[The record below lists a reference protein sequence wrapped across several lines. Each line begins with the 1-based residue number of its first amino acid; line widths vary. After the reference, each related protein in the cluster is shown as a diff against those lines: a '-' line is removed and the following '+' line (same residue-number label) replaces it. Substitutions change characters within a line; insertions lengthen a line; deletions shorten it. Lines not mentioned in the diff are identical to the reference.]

1 MNKIR
6 ERRILASLLTAALL
20 CGFPAFAREPE
31 ETLENRAAASPESL
45 NETIDY
51 SGRNSGFVRYLERAG
66 TAAQPEQSIELKAEA
81 AEISEDN
88 AGRTEQQGKDCVLL
102 QKGGWMEWRFSVD
115 EQALYTLRIT
125 YIAGNG
131 ENGEQQNQNKEPR
144 ISLLLDGTLPYS
156 ELSEYA
162 LGRIY
167 RDKTGIEQDEQ
178 GNDRIPEQETVQ
190 RWQTLSL
197 PDTSGLAGRPL
208 CLALEP
214 GDHTLR
220 LLCTEESLLTASLFL
235 TGEEAVLTDGEAL
248 RAYQEQG
255 VESIS
260 GVLLKYQAEA
270 AFEKSNVTLYPQY
283 DRVSPAVEPYHPVR
297 VRRNIIGGGGWSEN
311 GMWISYKIADVPA
324 DGLYYLTLK
333 YRQSYAIDR
342 TTYRTI
348 YINGK
353 IPSEAFQNVAF
364 PYGVDWARTT
374 VSGTDGTPCP
384 VYLKKGDNE
393 LRLEVSLGSCT
404 DVLRMVDEAVFQLN
418 QMYTKMV
425 MVTGAN
431 PDPNRDYYLDK
442 EIPDLIETF
451 RMQAETLNTA
461 ADRFDE
467 RNGEAT
473 SESESIRTMAR
484 RLESLI
490 SQPRTIPKRLSSYR
504 EGLSDLSAWLS
515 DMTEQPLALDYFL
528 IHSADAELPSPTPTL
543 GQKLRHFFE
552 TFFASFVEDY
562 DSVGV
567 RSGESIDVW
576 VNMGRDQA
584 QIVRSL
590 ITDSFTPAYGVEV
603 NLSIVGM
610 GFVEATLSGEG
621 PDVALGISRGQPFNL
636 ASRNA
641 LLSFE
646 EYEGLES
653 MKSRFSETAMTP
665 YQFEGKTYGIPC
677 SQKFYML
684 FYRKDILAQMGLEVP
699 ETWDDIYRAV
709 PKLQRSHMNIGLPY
723 AVISAAAAVDN
734 GLGAKDLFAALLLQ
748 NGGTFYTED
757 HTATRLDD
765 EAAVN
770 AFKSWCDFYTK
781 YGFDLA
787 YDFYT
792 RFTTGEMPI
801 GIASYE
807 MFNTLSLGASEI
819 RGLWGMAEIPGTPRE
834 DGSVDHSE
842 AGAGTAA
849 VIFKKT
855 ASPDACYHLVDW
867 WTSDEVQDRFC
878 VSVENL
884 LGPGGRYETANLYA
898 FSRQPWSDEQLQM
911 LQRQRENVVE
921 LPEIP
926 GSYYVSRSVDNA
938 FRAVL
943 YDGENPREIFA
954 RENRNIN
961 AEITRKR
968 RELGLNIAAE

>member
-1 MNKIR
+1 MKQR
-6 ERRILASLLTAALL
+6 KGRRVLASLLTAALL
-20 CGFPAFAREPE
+20 CS
-31 ETLENRAAASPESL
+31 ASPFAIAAEG
-45 NETIDY
+45 EEKAVDY
-51 SGRNSGFVRYLERAG
+51 SGRDNGFVRYLEQAG
-66 TAAQPEQSIELKAEA
+66 TEASPKEPINLAAES
-81 AEISEDN
+81 AEISESG
-88 AGRTEQQGKDCVLL
+88 AERTKQQEKDCVLL
-102 QKGGWMEWRFSVD
+102 HKNGWMEWRFSV
-115 EQALYTLRIT
+115 EERALYTLKIS
-125 YIAGNG
+125 YLAGEG
-131 ENGEQQNQNKEPR
+131 EDRENTNRKPQ
-144 ISLLLDGTLPYS
+144 ISFLLDGTLPYS

-162 LGRIY
+162 LGRVY
-167 RDKTGIEQDEQ
+167 RDRTRIEQDEK
-178 GNDRIPEQETVQ
+178 GNDRIPDQEEVR
-190 RWQTLSL
+190 RWQSLSL
-197 PDTSGLAGRPL
+197 PDTSGLTGGSL

-214 GDHTLR
+214 GAHTLR
-220 LLCTEESLLTASLFL
+220 LECVEESLYVASLIL
-235 TGEEAVLTDGEAL
+235 TGEETVPTDKEAL
-248 RAYQEQG
+248 QTYEAQG
-255 VESIS
+255 AEAVS

-270 AFEKSNVTLYPQY
+270 TEEKSDGTLYPQY
-283 DRVSPAVEPYHPVR
+283 DRVSPAVEPYHPVK
-297 VRRNIIGGGGWSEN
+297 VRRNIIGGGSWSEN
-311 GMWISYKIADVPA
+311 GMWISYQITDVPA

-348 YINGK
+348 YVNGQ
-353 IPSEAFQNVAF
+353 IPSESFRNVVF

-374 VSGTDGTPCP
+374 VSGEDGVPCP

-393 LRLEVSLGSCT
+393 IRLEVSMGDCADILQ
-404 DVLRMVDEAVFQLN
+404 MVDEAVFRLN

-425 MVTGAN
+425 MITGAN
-431 PDPNRDYYLDK
+431 PDPNRDYYLEK

-451 RMQAETLNTA
+451 RSQAETLNTA

-473 SESESIRTMAR
+473 SESETIRAMAR

-504 EGLSDLSAWLS
+504 EGLSGLSAWLN

-528 IHSADAELPSPTPTL
+528 IHTADMDLPSPAPTF
-543 GQKLRHFFE
+543 GQKIRHFFE
-552 TFFASFVEDY
+552 TFFASFFEDY

-590 ITDSFTPAYGVEV
+590 ITDSFTPAYGVDV

-621 PDVALGISRGQPFNL
+621 PDVALGISRGQPVNL

-641 LLSFE
+641 LLSFD
-646 EYEGLES
+646 EYEGLEN
-653 MKSRFSETAMTP
+653 MKARFAETAMIP
-665 YQFEGKTYGIPC
+665 YQLEGKTYGIPC

-684 FYRKDILAQMGLEVP
+684 FYRKDILAQLGLEVP

-709 PKLQRSHMNIGLPY
+709 PKLQRSHMSIGLPY

-734 GLGAKDLFAALLLQ
+734 GLGAKDLFATLLLQ
-748 NGGTFYTED
+748 NGGAFYTED
-757 HTATRLDD
+757 HTATRLDE
-765 EAAVN
+765 EAAVG

-792 RFTTGEMPI
+792 RFTTGEMPL

-807 MFNTLSLGASEI
+807 MFNTLSLGAAEI
-819 RGLWGMAEIPGTPRE
+819 RGLWGMAEIPGTLTE
-834 DGSVDHSE
+834 DGTVDHSE

-855 ASPDACYHLVDW
+855 ASPDACYRLVDW
-867 WTSDEVQDRFC
+867 WTSNEVQNRFC
-878 VSVENL
+878 TSVENL

-898 FSRQPWSDEQLQM
+898 FSRQPWSDEQLQV
-911 LQRQRENVVE
+911 LQKQRENVVE

-926 GSYYVSRSVDNA
+926 GSYYVSRSIDNA

-954 RENRNIN
+954 GENRNIN

-968 RELGLNIAAE
+968 RELGLNTAA